1 MSQPAFQILLVSNDP
16 KLLATLSSVLHADNI
31 AFALERRAAEA
42 LQFLRASPVDL
53 VLVDLVSS
61 NEEGFE
67 FLRQLQESPPATF
80 TLVTALTDPDNTVD
94 KLRAF
99 DLGACD
105 CIGKPFEALVF
116 RARLRALLETKRRY
130 DDLGRHND
138 NLTEARLAAEAVVRA
153 KSDFLAAMSHEIRT
167 PMNGVIAMVSLLL
180 ETRLTAEQRSYL
192 ETIHTS
198 SESLL
203 AIVNDILDFS
213 KIEAGKLELDS
224 RPFNLRTCV
233 EDALDLQAARAFG
246 KNLDLAYQM
255 DDGIPVT
262 VEGDSL
268 RLRQVLANLL
278 SNAIKFTEKGDV
290 LVRVKLLSM
299 KPGETR
305 NNSLLHLNFSVSDT
319 GIGIK
324 PERLERLFKP
334 FSQGDAST
342 ARHYGGSGL
351 GLAISKQ
358 LVELM
363 GGKMWAESSH
373 GAGSTFH
380 FTINFQAE
388 TQSAPFAPVGPQ
400 PKLADLRLLIVDDN
414 ATIRRVVAEQAA
426 KWGMVPYSAESPQ
439 QALEWLKK
447 GEQYDLGVLDLQ
459 MPGMDGLA
467 LAMEI
472 HKLPGAAMMP
482 LVLLMPLGLHS
493 DAPGSTH
500 IVFAHTVNKPVKPA
514 QLCEAFVRALLSPK
528 AAVRQQPTSKPG
540 QPLTGRLPLSILLC
554 DDNAINQ
561 KVAARIL
568 QSIDYQPDL
577 AANGREALDALD
589 KKPYDLIFM
598 DVMMPEMDGLEA
610 TRVIR
615 ERQKDGVAHPNYQSR
630 IIIVAMTAQAMQG
643 DREKCLAA
651 GMDDYLSK
659 PILPKDVRAIVERW
673 ASQATPAAPA
683 VPAPKADVPV
693 PVPAPKA
700 DAPVFVPVPKAD
712 VPVPVSAP
720 KADVPVPVPAP
731 KADVPAPAPKA
742 DVPVPVP
749 VPKAD
754 VPVPV
759 PAPKADVPVPVP
771 VLKANVPAPVPVP
784 KVDAPVPVPAP
795 KAAAPVLVPVPKAD
809 VPVPVSA
816 PKADVPAPVPAPK
829 VDVPAPVLEPKAD
842 APAPAVEEP
851 PVEMDILNDL
861 TDGNADSLHE
871 LVDLFLNQTTRQL
884 EQLEAAVRANKAD
897 NVRRVAHSCAGA
909 SATLGMTRF
918 VPLLRKL
925 ERQGASGTLTT
936 AAQVYED
943 TAREFKLIQNFLA
956 AQLNSASPLA
966 ATVHL

>member
-1 MSQPAFQILLVSNDP
+1 MSQPAFQILLVSDDP
-16 KLLATLSSVLHADNI
+16 KLLATLSNVLHADNV
-31 AFALERRAAEA
+31 AFALERSAGEA
-42 LQFLRASPVDL
+42 LQFLRSSPVDL

-61 NEEGFE
+61 STEGFK
-67 FLRQLQESPPATF
+67 FLHQLQENPLASF
-80 TLVTALTDPDNTVD
+80 TLITALTAPTNTVD

-99 DLGACD
+99 DLRVYD
-105 CIGKPFEALVF
+105 CMDKPFEALVF
-116 RARLRALLETKRRY
+116 RARLRAQLETKRRH

-138 NLTEARLAAEAVVRA
+138 SLTEARLAAEAAVRA
-153 KSDFLAAMSHEIRT
+153 KSDFLASMSHEIRT

-180 ETRLTAEQRSYL
+180 ETSLTAEQRSYL
-192 ETIHTS
+192 ETIQTS

-255 DDGIPVT
+255 DDGIPAT

-290 LVRVKLLSM
+290 LVQVKLLSM
-299 KPGETR
+299 KPDEAQ
-305 NNSLLHLNFSVSDT
+305 NNSLLHLHFSVRDT
-319 GIGIK
+319 GIGIQ
-324 PERLERLFKP
+324 PERLARLFKP

-342 ARHYGGSGL
+342 ARHYGGTGL

-373 GAGSTFH
+373 GMGSTFH

-388 TQSAPFAPVGPQ
+388 KQPAPFALAGPQ
-400 PKLADLRLLIVDDN
+400 SKLADLRLLIVDDN
-414 ATIRRVVAEQAA
+414 ATVRRVVAEQVA

-472 HKLPGAAMMP
+472 HKLSGAEMMP

-514 QLCEAFVRALLSPK
+514 QLCEVLVRALLSPK
-528 AAVRQQPTSKPG
+528 AAVRQQPTVRPG
-540 QPLTGRLPLSILLC
+540 QPLTERLPLSILLC

-568 QSIDYQPDL
+568 QSIGYQPDL

-610 TRVIR
+610 TRAIR

-673 ASQATPAAPA
+673 GSQVTPA
-683 VPAPKADVPV
+683 VPVATAPKADAPAPVPPPKAEV
-693 PVPAPKA
+693 PAPAPVPMAKADAPAPVPAPKA
-700 DAPVFVPVPKAD
+700 DAPAD
-712 VPVPVSAP
+712 
-720 KADVPVPVPAP
+720 
-731 KADVPAPAPKA
+731 
-742 DVPVPVP
+742 
-749 VPKAD
+749 
-754 VPVPV
+754 
-759 PAPKADVPVPVP
+759 
-771 VLKANVPAPVPVP
+771 
-784 KVDAPVPVPAP
+784 
-795 KAAAPVLVPVPKAD
+795 
-809 VPVPVSA
+809 
-816 PKADVPAPVPAPK
+816 
-829 VDVPAPVLEPKAD
+829 
-842 APAPAVEEP
+842 EEP
-851 PVEMDILNDL
+851 PVEMEILNDL
-861 TDGNADSLHE
+861 TDGKADRLRE
-871 LVDLFLNQTTRQL
+871 LVDLFFKQTSQQL
-884 EQLEAAVRANKAD
+884 EQLEAAVRANKAED
-897 NVRRVAHSCAGA
+897 VRRVAHSCAGA

-925 ERQGASGTLTT
+925 ERQGASGMLTSAT
-936 AAQVYED
+936 QVYED
-943 TAREFKLIQNFLA
+943 TAREFKLIQNFLT
-956 AQLNSASPLA
+956 AQLNSAAPTSA
-966 ATVHL
+966 IVHL

>member
-1 MSQPAFQILLVSNDP
+1 MSQPAYQILLVSNDP
-16 KLLATLSSVLHADNI
+16 KLLATLSGALHTDNI
-31 AFALERRAAEA
+31 AIALERRASDG
-42 LQFLRASPVDL
+42 LQSLRASPADL
-53 VLVDLVSS
+53 VLVDLASS
-61 NEEGFE
+61 KAEGFE
-67 FLRQLQESPPATF
+67 FLRQLKENPPTTF
-80 TLVTALTDPDNTVD
+80 TLVTALTSDDNTVD
-94 KLRAF
+94 KLQAF
-99 DLGACD
+99 DLGVCD
-105 CIGKPFEALVF
+105 CVGMPFEALVL
-116 RARLRALLETKRRY
+116 RARLRALLETKRRH

-138 NLTEARLAAEAVVRA
+138 SLTEARLAAEAAVRA

-180 ETRLTAEQRSYL
+180 ETPLTSEQRSYL

-255 DDGIPVT
+255 DDAMPVT

-278 SNAIKFTEKGDV
+278 SNAIKFTEKGGVHID
-290 LVRVKLLSM
+290 VKLLSM
-299 KPGETR
+299 QPNETQK
-305 NNSLLHLNFSVSDT
+305 NSQLQLNFSVRDT
-319 GIGIK
+319 GIGIQ

-342 ARHYGGSGL
+342 ARHYGGTGL

-363 GGKMWAESSH
+363 GGKMWAESSP
-373 GAGSTFH
+373 GTGSTFH
-380 FTINFQAE
+380 FTINFQADLQPAPYALAGS
-388 TQSAPFAPVGPQ
+388 QS
-400 PKLADLRLLIVDDN
+400 KLADLRLLIVDDN
-414 ATIRRVVAEQAA
+414 AMIRRVISEQVT
-426 KWGMVPYSAESPQ
+426 KWGMVPCAAESPQ

-482 LVLLMPLGLHS
+482 LVLMMPLGLHS

-514 QLCEAFVRALLSPK
+514 QLCEVLVRALFSPK
-528 AAVRQQPTSKPG
+528 VAARQQPIARPG
-540 QPLTGRLPLSILLC
+540 ESLTEKLPLSILLC

-568 QSIDYQPDL
+568 ATVGYEPDL
-577 AANGREALDALD
+577 AGNGREALDALD
-589 KKPYDLIFM
+589 KKPYDIVFM

-610 TRVIR
+610 TCAIR
-615 ERQKDGVAHPNYQSR
+615 ARQKEAVHPNYQSR
-630 IIIVAMTAQAMQG
+630 IVIIAMTAQAMQG

-659 PILPKDVRAIVERW
+659 PILPKEIRAAVERW
-673 ASQATPAAPA
+673 GPQAKRTATVAPTA
-683 VPAPKADVPV
+683 NAGE
-693 PVPAPKA
+693 
-700 DAPVFVPVPKAD
+700 
-712 VPVPVSAP
+712 
-720 KADVPVPVPAP
+720 
-731 KADVPAPAPKA
+731 PAPAPM
-742 DVPVPVP
+742 
-749 VPKAD
+749 
-754 VPVPV
+754 
-759 PAPKADVPVPVP
+759 PAA
-771 VLKANVPAPVPVP
+771 
-784 KVDAPVPVPAP
+784 
-795 KAAAPVLVPVPKAD
+795 
-809 VPVPVSA
+809 
-816 PKADVPAPVPAPK
+816 
-829 VDVPAPVLEPKAD
+829 KAD
-842 APAPAVEEP
+842 APAPAPAPAAVAHPVTPTSKAEVPKPKVEAPKPKAEPAAAKPAPVRKVDVSAPKPAPAAKTASPVPAPKPVINADTPITLPVPRPEVPVEEGP

-861 TDGNADSLHE
+861 TDGDTDSLRE
-871 LVDLFLNQTTRQL
+871 LVDLFFKQTSQQL
-884 EQLEAAVRANKAD
+884 EQLGAAVRANKPED
-897 NVRRVAHSCAGA
+897 VRRLAHSCAGA
-909 SATLGMTRF
+909 SATLGMMRF

-925 ERQGASGTLTT
+925 ERQGASGMLTSAT
-936 AAQVYED
+936 QIYEE
-943 TAREFKLIQNFLA
+943 TAREFELIQQFLA
-956 AQLNSASPLA
+956 AQLNSAAPPQPA
-966 ATVHL
+966 VHL